1 MPAGATFNRLH
12 DVIQNVTNFQ
22 GGYPGFGYHLFKF
35 DLTPEENT
43 IITNM
48 TSEMKTWAD
57 SLRFSEYDPDWINR
71 ILKSLS
77 YKKTEWDKIN
87 HERYR
92 IIEDK
97 YRKK

>member
-1 MPAGATFNRLH
+1 
-12 DVIQNVTNFQ
+12 
-22 GGYPGFGYHLFKF
+22 
-35 DLTPEENT
+35 
-43 IITNM
+43 M
-48 TSEMKTWAD
+48 TSEMTGISSLSLKRQWVIIILGFQPSLMVPRQHHLKMWAD
-57 SLRFSEYDPDWINR
+57 SAKFREYDPDWIDYMLNS
-71 ILKSLS
+71 LK